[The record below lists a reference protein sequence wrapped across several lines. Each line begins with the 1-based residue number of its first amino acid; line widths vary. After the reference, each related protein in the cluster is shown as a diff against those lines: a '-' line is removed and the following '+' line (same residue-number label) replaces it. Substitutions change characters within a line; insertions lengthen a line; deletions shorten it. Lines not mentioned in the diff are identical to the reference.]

1 MAPSAK
7 DDVSGR
13 LATLEAQMEGVLEAT
28 RAGAEVIRQ
37 HDLQDQARHK
47 EIVECIT
54 ELRLASATHSAG
66 MKPWMVILGVLGM
79 ALVTFIGS
87 VAASWATSYLG
98 K

>member
-1 MAPSAK
+1 
-7 DDVSGR
+7 
-13 LATLEAQMEGVLEAT
+13 MEGVLEAT

-54 ELRLASATHSAG
+54 ELRLSSAAHKASIG
-66 MKPWMVILGVLGM
+66 PWFIVLGVLGM
-79 ALVTFIGS
+79 ALVTFLGS
-87 VAASWATSYLG
+87 VAAGWATSHLG